1 MTTHNRV
8 IRNATRAAALVAVL
22 AALGGCHLDM
32 WDQPR
37 YEPLESSALWADG
50 LSARPLVEGTVPY
63 KSSTVGDPL
72 YSGLDATGNFR
83 PGIPFEVTVDVLE
96 RGRERFDIFCAQC
109 HGRTGQGNGMIVQR
123 GMKVPPSFHEPRL
136 KAMPEGYYFDVITNG
151 FGVMYPYATRIA
163 PRDRWAVTA
172 YVRALQ
178 LSEDARIED
187 VPPEER
193 EALLNGAASEPHGEE
208 AHG

>member
-1 MTTHNRV
+1 
-8 IRNATRAAALVAVL
+8 
-22 AALGGCHLDM
+22 
-32 WDQPR
+32 
-37 YEPLESSALWADG
+37 
-50 LSARPLVEGTVPY
+50 
-63 KSSTVGDPL
+63 VGDPL
-72 YSGLDATGNFR
+72 YSGLDAAGNFR
-83 PGIPFEVTVDVLE
+83 PGIPFEVTLDVLE

-151 FGVMYPYATRIA
+151 FGVMYPYATRIE
-163 PRDRWAVTA
+163 PRDRWAITA

-178 LSEDARIED
+178 LSEDGRIED
-187 VPPEER
+187 VRAEER
-193 EALLNGAASEPHGEE
+193 DALLNPDGAEGEPHGEE

>member
-1 MTTHNRV
+1 
-8 IRNATRAAALVAVL
+8 L
-22 AALGGCHLDM
+22 AAFAGCHLDM

-37 YEPLESSALWADG
+37 YKPLDASALWADG
-50 LSARPLVEGTVPY
+50 MSARPLVEGTVPY

-72 YSGLDATGNFR
+72 YSGLDAAGNFR
-83 PGIPFEVTVDVLE
+83 PGIPFEVTLDVLE

-151 FGVMYPYATRIA
+151 FGVMYPYATRIE
-163 PRDRWAVTA
+163 PRDRWAITA

-178 LSEDARIED
+178 LSEDGRIED
-187 VPPEER
+187 VPAEER
-193 EALLNGAASEPHGEE
+193 DAMLNPDGAEGEPHGEE